1 MGYEQWVLN
10 NVGYV
15 MNMRWL
21 ISKWHGVG
29 MRWNA
34 IIMVQDGWA
43 GMVFNMKYVN
53 EEFGYAGWHESL
65 VHDNG

>member
-53 EEFGYAGWHESL
+53 
-65 VHDNG
+65 